1 MNSETK
7 IYTKALSKSFP
18 LGNGKSVKVLE
29 NINMEIPKG
38 ALTILKGRSGS
49 GKTTLLNMISALDEP
64 SDGEVFFCEDDGK
77 KINLKSLSLAQK
89 DELRLY
95 KMGFVFQSIALV
107 PESGFFTS
115 TACAGRKER
124 DERIK
129 ECLERVGLLKRAG
142 HMVNQLSGGE
152 QQRIAIARA
161 VIHHPDI
168 IFADEPTG
176 ALDTGTGLA
185 VMNLFLELV
194 ERDGVTIVMTTHDPN
209 LMNMGKVVYEISD
222 GKLVKR

>member
-1 MNSETK
+1 
-7 IYTKALSKSFP
+7 
-18 LGNGKSVKVLE
+18 
-29 NINMEIPKG
+29 
-38 ALTILKGRSGS
+38 
-49 GKTTLLNMISALDEP
+49 
-64 SDGEVFFCEDDGK
+64 
-77 KINLKSLSLAQK
+77 
-89 DELRLY
+89 
-95 KMGFVFQSIALV
+95 
-107 PESGFFTS
+107 
-115 TACAGRKER
+115 
-124 DERIK
+124 
-129 ECLERVGLLKRAG
+129 
-142 HMVNQLSGGE
+142 MVNQLSGGE